1 MEKLRK
7 TNGITLIA
15 LIITIVV
22 LIILAGV
29 VIIALNGNGGILNNA
44 NKAAEKYNSKA
55 SEEEELLG
63 TLENKLKEYTGEN
76 SDKPTKEPT
85 NVEYFSWT
93 TTETEATIT
102 GFSDA
107 GKAKYNAGEITEL
120 VIPSEY
126 NGLVVTE
133 IGSNAF
139 SKCSGI
145 TNINIP
151 SSVTKIGTFAF
162 LKCTGLTELYI
173 PKTLQEVGRYIDNT
187 VFYGCTGI
195 SKVEFEE
202 GTTKII
208 DNILCNAKLKSGV
221 EIIIPSS
228 VTEIGSSAFSGCS
241 GITNINIPS
250 SVTKIGIDA
259 FTYCTG
265 LTELFIPKTLQE
277 VGRYIN
283 NTVFYG
289 CTGISKVEFE
299 EGTTKIIDN
308 ILCNAK
314 LKSGVE
320 IIIPSSVTE
329 IGSSAFSGCSGITNI
344 NIPSSVTEIG
354 SSAFSECSG
363 ITNIN
368 IPSSVTKIG
377 TSAFTYCTGLTELYI
392 PKTLQEVGRYIDNT
406 VFYGCTGISKVEF
419 EEGTT
424 KIIDNILC
432 NAKLKSGAKI
442 IIPSSVTEIGS
453 SAFYNC
459 NNLTTVN
466 FRGTEAQWNA
476 ISIGS
481 SNDPLTSATKQF
493 NQ

>member
-250 SVTKIGIDA
+250 SVTEIGSSAFSECSGITNINIPSSVTKIGIDA

-283 NTVFYG
+283 
-289 CTGISKVEFE
+289 
-299 EGTTKIIDN
+299 
-308 ILCNAK
+308 
-314 LKSGVE
+314 
-320 IIIPSSVTE
+320 
-329 IGSSAFSGCSGITNI
+329 
-344 NIPSSVTEIG
+344 
-354 SSAFSECSG
+354 
-363 ITNIN
+363 
-368 IPSSVTKIG
+368 
-377 TSAFTYCTGLTELYI
+377 
-392 PKTLQEVGRYIDNT
+392 NT

>member
-29 VIIALNGNGGILNNA
+29 VIMAINGNGGILNNA

-126 NGLVVTE
+126 NGLGVTT
-133 IGSNAF
+133 IGASAF
-139 SKCSGI
+139 GECK
-145 TNINIP
+145 
-151 SSVTKIGTFAF
+151 
-162 LKCTGLTELYI
+162 GLTEVFI
-173 PKTLQEVGRYIDNT
+173 PKSVKVGGDGYRGENGA
-187 VFYGCTGI
+187 FEGCSSLT
-195 SKVEFEE
+195 KVTFEE
-202 GTTKII
+202 GMETIPAYIMRNTGITEVTIPNSVKTIGLSAFKQCTKLTKI
-208 DNILCNAKLKSGV
+208 NLGTGV
-221 EIIIPSS
+221 TTISE
-228 VTEIGSSAFSGCS
+228 SAFGEC
-241 GITNINIPS
+241 
-250 SVTKIGIDA
+250 K
-259 FTYCTG
+259 G
-265 LTELFIPKTLQE
+265 LTEVFIPKSVK
-277 VGRYIN
+277 VGGDGYRGEN
-283 NTVFYG
+283 GAFEG
-289 CTGISKVEFE
+289 CSSLTKVTFE
-299 EGTTKIIDN
+299 EGMET
-308 ILCNAK
+308 
-314 LKSGVE
+314 
-320 IIIPSSVTE
+320 IPAYIMRNTGITEVTIPNSVKT
-329 IGSSAFSGCSGITNI
+329 IGLSAFNQC
-344 NIPSSVTEIG
+344 
-354 SSAFSECSG
+354 
-363 ITNIN
+363 
-368 IPSSVTKIG
+368 TK
-377 TSAFTYCTGLTELYI
+377 
-392 PKTLQEVGRYIDNT
+392 
-406 VFYGCTGISKVEF
+406 
-419 EEGTT
+419 
-424 KIIDNILC
+424 
-432 NAKLKSGAKI
+432 
-442 IIPSSVTEIGS
+442 
-453 SAFYNC
+453 
-459 NNLTTVN
+459 LTTVN